1 MHRAMVSVN
10 EAHMQSSF
18 LTLCAGGQLPLGSSG
33 AGAVGGQLEPG
44 GGLRREKGEAGEQG
58 TT

>member
-1 MHRAMVSVN
+1 MHHAMVSVN
-10 EAHMQSSF
+10 EAHALSGF

-44 GGLRREKGEAGEQG
+44 AGLRRKKGEAGEQG
-58 TT
+58 AT